1 MPLPL
6 FLWMS
11 SSIAIRAF
19 WEACPVA
26 PLFSTPAE
34 DKRSNDQA

>member
-19 WEACPVA
+19 WDVCPVA
-26 PLFSTPAE
+26 PLLSAPAE
-34 DKRSNDQA
+34 DKHSNDPA